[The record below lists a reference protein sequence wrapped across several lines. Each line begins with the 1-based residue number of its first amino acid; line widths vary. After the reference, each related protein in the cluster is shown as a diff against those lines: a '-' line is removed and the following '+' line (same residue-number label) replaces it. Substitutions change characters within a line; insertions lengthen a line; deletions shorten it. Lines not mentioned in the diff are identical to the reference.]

1 MMRSVPPNITGPTER
16 RDMAKPASFAAK
28 NDIIILPPRTTILLT
43 LSRARALFGTT
54 CDFIEWAWALFGTVS
69 NYRRSST
76 RSSGSGRLGKNTCHI
91 RGRLVLH

>member
-1 MMRSVPPNITGPTER
+1 MVLT
-16 RDMAKPASFAAK
+16 A
-28 NDIIILPPRTTILLT
+28 LT

-69 NYRRSST
+69 NYRPSST
-76 RSSGSGRLGKNTCHI
+76 CSSGSGRLGKNACHI